1 MSPLG
6 CCPGYA
12 RCTRS
17 GVYDRTAEE
26 IELAGAA
33 VPLDGSGRA
42 YDRLL
47 EKIGDARFVLLGEAT
62 HGTHEFYRERATITE
77 RLILQKGFDAVAV
90 EADWPDTQRVHG
102 FIQGRGSDQCA
113 EDALRAFQ
121 RFPKWMWR
129 NRDVSDFVGWL
140 RMNAPHVGFYGLDL
154 YSLHAS
160 IAVVLGYLQRVD
172 VAAAERARARYS
184 CFEHYGIDLDTYAYG
199 AGLGLTPS
207 CEDAVTQQLIEL
219 RELTLAHPAEAN
231 EPNAEKTE
239 EGRRGGELPFAVEM
253 NARLV
258 KAAEEYY
265 RSMLRGATATWNLR
279 DRHMADTL
287 SVIAQHLDREL
298 GRPCKIVVWEHNSHL
313 GDARATELGAQGELN
328 VGQIMR
334 ERYGRDTFIVGFTT
348 YDGMVTAAP
357 DWGAKPV
364 RIAIRPAIANSHELL
379 LHFFVES
386 IGVENVVLLPDE
398 DRRLPD
404 ALRAERLERAIGVVY
419 RPQTERISHWF
430 YARLADQFDAVIH
443 IDRTSPVEP
452 LEQKETRESEDL
464 PDTYPFA
471 Y

>member
-1 MSPLG
+1 MHN
-6 CCPGYA
+6 
-12 RCTRS
+12 
-17 GVYDRTAEE
+17 RTAEE
-26 IELAGAA
+26 IELARAA
-33 VPLDGSGRA
+33 VPLDDSGQA

-62 HGTHEFYRERATITE
+62 HGTHEFYRERAAITE

-90 EADWPDTQRVHG
+90 EADWPDTHRVHR
-102 FIQGRGSDQCA
+102 FIHGRGSDQSA
-113 EDALRAFQ
+113 EDALRSFQ

-140 RMNAPHVGFYGLDL
+140 RMNASHVGFYGLDL

-160 IAVVLGYLQRVD
+160 IAVVLAYLQRVD

-184 CFEHYGIDLDTYAYG
+184 CFEHYGINLDTYAYG
-199 AGLGLTPS
+199 AGLGLAPS
-207 CEDAVTQQLIEL
+207 CEEAVTQQLIEL
-219 RELTLAHPAEAN
+219 RELMLARPAEEN
-231 EPNAEKTE
+231 EPEAEKTE
-239 EGRRGGELPFAVEM
+239 GEVGRRGGELAFAVEM

-287 SVIAQHLDREL
+287 SVIAEHLDREL
-298 GRPCKIVVWEHNSHL
+298 GRPCKIAVWEHNSHV

-334 ERYGRDTFIVGFTT
+334 ERYGRDVFIVGFTT

-364 RIAIRPAIANSHELL
+364 RIAIRPAIANSHELR

-386 IGVENVVLLPDE
+386 IGVENVILLPDE

-430 YARLADQFDAVIH
+430 YARLADQFDALIH
-443 IDRTSPVEP
+443 IDRTSAVEP
-452 LEQKETRESEDL
+452 LEQTHTRES
-464 PDTYPFA
+464 
-471 Y
+471 